1 MHTSCASFLG
11 QKQGQTHF
19 HFSKFKSRVGRE
31 IEKGKKSADKENQ
44 MELTSTLKVHTYK
57 EIAGGTINELGSKNE
72 IYEADFS
79 FFVVFYTSAD

>member
-1 MHTSCASFLG
+1 
-11 QKQGQTHF
+11 
-19 HFSKFKSRVGRE
+19 
-31 IEKGKKSADKENQ
+31 

-79 FFVVFYTSAD
+79 FFVVFYTSAV